1 MELLLGQAVMLC
13 LPAYL
18 VAQVAALLVW
28 PVRISAV
35 PLAIMGAATASAVVG
50 YASDS
55 NLAPIFMV
63 LAAPFCLLW
72 LVLAGLIRGLMRG
85 LMGR

>member
-1 MELLLGQAVMLC
+1 MDMLLGQAVMLC

-18 VAQVAALLVW
+18 VAQVAALVVW
-28 PVRISAV
+28 PVRLSAV
-35 PLAIMGAATASAVVG
+35 PLTIMGAATASAVVG
-50 YASDS
+50 YADNS

-72 LVLAGLIRGLMRG
+72 LGVAGLMRG
-85 LMGR
+85 LIRR